1 MSKYG
6 SVLYNQSVY
15 GQKSRLAF
23 SVEPFSAI
31 ALDYTTV
38 TLSWSSPIGEYTAFK
53 IVRNQDGFS
62 ETVEDGVVIYE
73 EFGIDDTTGAVSIS
87 TLNDGI
93 DNPLT
98 PALVGGKFSYYQVW
112 ILKSSDK
119 VWYPAG
125 NAYTLIPS
133 QHPTYGPSKLTLQ
146 TTHDKVMN
154 LLPRVYTSTS
164 HSPVDEVTSDS
175 DLYRFMQ
182 GFSFTID
189 ELLSMADSLLPDYT
203 GSKTSPTIITSQA
216 DQLGLTREPTV
227 SIKHQKRMIR
237 EALYM
242 YSRKGTAL
250 SASTLV
256 ESLTGYD
263 SRLSVSSNLMLSTSD
278 SSFTKSLGF
287 WIPVG
292 DCQILIDDVTPVTSE
307 SLTID
312 KVYSG
317 KVVVGTAG
325 AKVVN
330 GEDYPVTRGI
340 PVTAGVEYKLSFYSI
355 IASSTG
361 DVIPSISWYDY
372 TGSLI
377 STSIGTGVT
386 ATTTWDSNDFT
397 ATAPSDA
404 TYASIAFAFA
414 AVNTYNLDM
423 IQFAVSTASSFSEA
437 RALNVFL
444 QPGKYNYLSNPSFE
458 AVNSAWTVVYGTAS
472 EVTSDVSDYVLV
484 GDTVLEVG
492 PGATEVSS
500 DVAANVVEVNS
511 YLTFSTFARALTDP
525 ETVTLFVSA
534 VTNVSVSNPELT
546 DNVASVF
553 SSFGHPIQVGS
564 VVTISGLG
572 APFDGEQTITEVLN
586 SRISYEVT
594 HADIA
599 SSVVT
604 GTAELSVSNTA
615 EFVAGTSW
623 SRGQVTVF
631 VPRNFIA
638 ADTSATV
645 YISGSF
651 TGAVQLDAAQLEP
664 KYQATDYFDG
674 NYGTERDALWSGT
687 VNNSPSYLYPNK
699 IINVSRLADELPKFL
714 PYDTPWIISSYSGT
728 EASGIS

>member
-23 SVEPFSAI
+23 SVEPFSAV

-38 TLSWSSPIGEYTAFK
+38 ALSWSAPVGAYTAFRV
-53 IVRNQDGFS
+53 VRNQDGFS
-62 ETVEDGVVIYE
+62 ETVEDGVTIYE
-73 EFGIDDTTGAVSIS
+73 EFGIEPTTGSVSIS
-87 TLNDGI
+87 TLIDG
-93 DNPLT
+93 DGNTSL

-112 ILKSSDK
+112 ILKASDK

-133 QHPTYGPSKLTLQ
+133 QHPTYGPAKITLQ

-189 ELLSMADSLLPDYT
+189 ELLSMADSLLPDYS
-203 GSKTSPTIITSQA
+203 GSKTSPSIISSQA

-263 SRLSVSSNLMLSTSD
+263 STLSVSDNLMLSTSD

-292 DCQILIDDVTPVTSE
+292 NCQITLDDVTPVTSE

-340 PVTAGVEYKLSFYSI
+340 PVTSGVEYKLSFYSI
-355 IASSTG
+355 VASSTG
-361 DVIPSISWYDY
+361 GVTPSISWYDY
-372 TGSLI
+372 TGTLI
-377 STSIGTGVT
+377 STSTGTSVT

-397 ATAPSDA
+397 ATAPAES
-404 TYASIAFAFA
+404 TYASIAFAFG

-423 IQFAVSTASSFSEA
+423 VQFAVSTATSFSEA
-437 RALNVFL
+437 RALTVFL
-444 QPGKYNYLSNPSFE
+444 QPSKYNYLSNPSFE
-458 AVNSAWTVVYGTAS
+458 AANAAWTIVDGTAT
-472 EVTSDVSDYVLV
+472 EVTSDVSNYVLV
-484 GDTVLEVG
+484 GDTVLEVD
-492 PGATEVSS
+492 PGSTEITSAIAAGVVAT
-500 DVAANVVEVNS
+500 NS
-511 YLTFSTFARALTDP
+511 YLTFSTYARTLAATDSI
-525 ETVTLFVSA
+525 T
-534 VTNVSVSNPELT
+534 VSVNVTTELTVANPELT
-546 DNVASVF
+546 NNVASIF
-553 SSFGHPIQVGS
+553 ASFGHPIQVGD
-564 VVTISGLG
+564 VINISGLG
-572 APFDGEQTITEVLN
+572 SPFDGIHTITEVLN
-586 SRISYEVT
+586 SRISYALT
-594 HADIA
+594 HADIP
-599 SSVVT
+599 SNVVT
-604 GTAELSVSNTA
+604 GIAALTISNSA
-615 EFVAGTSW
+615 EFTATTAW
-623 SRGQVTVF
+623 SRGQVTIF
-631 VPRNFIA
+631 VPGSFIE

-645 YISGSF
+645 SVSGTF
-651 TGAVQLDAAQLEP
+651 TNTVQLDAAQLEP

-674 NYGTERDALWSGT
+674 SYGTERDALWSGT
-687 VNNSPSYLYPNK
+687 TNNSPSYLYPNK
-699 IINVSRLADELPKFL
+699 IINVSRLVDELPKFL
-714 PYDTPWIISSYSGT
+714 PYDTSWIISSYSGT